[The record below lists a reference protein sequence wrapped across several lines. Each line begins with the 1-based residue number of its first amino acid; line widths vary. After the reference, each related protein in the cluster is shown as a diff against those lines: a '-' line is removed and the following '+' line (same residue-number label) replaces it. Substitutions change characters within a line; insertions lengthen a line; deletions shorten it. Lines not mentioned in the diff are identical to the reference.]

1 VNGIPLDRDIFC
13 NRTLNLRS
21 IRAIGYDLDYTLVHY
36 HTDRWEGRVY
46 EHAKARLAGRGWPVE
61 GLTFDPRRMIQG
73 LTIDLEHGNLIK
85 ATRFGYVIRAAHG
98 SQMLS
103 FDELRRTYA
112 GTVVDLSEDRWV
124 FLNTLFS
131 LSESTLFAQVVDLA
145 DAGAIGE
152 VVGYEDLY
160 RSVREALDSVHAEG
174 RLKQEIAS
182 DPDRFIDVDADT
194 VAALRDQRDAGK
206 QLLLITNSEWEYA
219 GRMLAH
225 VVDPYMDGGTWRD
238 LFDVVIV
245 SSDKPRFFSGDQQL
259 YRMVDEERALLRP
272 HRGPIEAGSVYFG
285 GCAARVEESLGLSG
299 DEILY
304 VGDHL
309 FGDVHASK
317 STLRWRT
324 ALVMRELEDEIA
336 ALRAFAK
343 DERRLTAMMTEKESL
358 EWRLAESQL
367 SRQRRRR
374 ERRRGTGEPRVRE
387 LDRGI
392 EETRAALARLDEEIA
407 PLAIAAGS
415 LNNPTWG
422 LLMRAGAD
430 KSLFARQVER
440 YADVYTSR
448 VSNFLH
454 ATPNAFLRAH
464 RSPLP
469 HDVIQGPGGHGP
481 PGEGLSDAANR

>member
-1 VNGIPLDRDIFC
+1 VTGIPADRAIFC

-98 SQMLS
+98 ERMLS

-160 RSVREALDSVHAEG
+160 RTVREALDSVHAEG

-182 DPDRFIDVDADT
+182 DPDHFVDVDPDT
-194 VAALRDQRDAGK
+194 VTALHDQRDAGK
-206 QLLLITNSEWEYA
+206 QLLLITNSEWEYV
-219 GRMLAH
+219 GRMLSH
-225 VVDPYMDGGTWRD
+225 VVDPHMEGDTWRD

-245 SSDKPRFFSGDQQL
+245 SADKPRFFSGDQQL

-272 HRGPIEAGSVYFG
+272 HRGPIEPGSVYFG

-309 FGDVHASK
+309 FGDVHVSK

-324 ALVMRELEDEIA
+324 ALVIRELEDEIA
-336 ALRAFAK
+336 SLQGFAG
-343 DERRLTAMMTEKESL
+343 DERRLTAMMAEKEAH
-358 EWRLAESQL
+358 ERRLAELQL
-367 SRQRRRR
+367 ARQRRRR
-374 ERRRGTGEPRVRE
+374 ARRRDPGSPGVRE
-387 LDRGI
+387 LDGAI
-392 EETRAALARLDEEIA
+392 DETRAVLARLDDEIA
-407 PLAIAAGS
+407 PLAIAAGI

-454 ATPNAFLRAH
+454 ATPSAFLRAY

-469 HDVIQGPGGHGP
+469 HDVIQ
-481 PGEGLSDAANR
+481 A